1 MEAGSSIQ
9 VEVEVIY
16 PERLHSA
23 PLQNHQRLSYPLKE
37 HQFLLIAP
45 DTTPPRVDYA
55 ALGTP
60 VVFPSLEE
68 VTDIR
73 PCHIHPWR

>member
-16 PERLHSA
+16 PERLHLA
-23 PLQNHQRLSYPLKE
+23 QLQSHPHLSYLLKE

-45 DTTPPRVDYA
+45 DTIPPRVDYA
-55 ALGTP
+55 VLGTP
-60 VVFPSLEE
+60 VVFP
-68 VTDIR
+68 
-73 PCHIHPWR
+73 